1 MKPPLWI
8 ALGLWPL
15 STLSIIR
22 GVHVFYIDIRDPLE
36 IKPIFDHITLVLL
49 TYATPV
55 PCMHCMF
62 ACCSKRK
69 EEEKSR
75 KANKK
80 FIRRLSLV
88 HACRHVPRKAT
99 ALLCGNNEDEGRRNR
114 PKHARQAQ
122 AIVQPQPSGK
132 RRRRRGR
139 IGFQFHLSSCLPAP
153 GGRTDT
159 WAPAPTAVRLARD
172 LICIYTLHWQ
182 LQVTSSIDDGESV
195 IVQSSGGGLG
205 RFRSPR
211 SHCHGR
217 RSSSGR
223 GWGPNR
229 WPYRSSTQDGRAS
242 LLIHAFE
249 PWSCGSSANLNYGW

>member
-1 MKPPLWI
+1 
-8 ALGLWPL
+8 
-15 STLSIIR
+15 
-22 GVHVFYIDIRDPLE
+22 
-36 IKPIFDHITLVLL
+36 
-49 TYATPV
+49 
-55 PCMHCMF
+55 MF
-62 ACCSKRK
+62 
-69 EEEKSR
+69 
-75 KANKK
+75 
-80 FIRRLSLV
+80 

-114 PKHARQAQ
+114 PKHARHRQAQ
-122 AIVQPQPSGK
+122 AMVQHQPSGK

-153 GGRTDT
+153 GGVAARTHGRRALPPSISPVISSAST
-159 WAPAPTAVRLARD
+159 
-172 LICIYTLHWQ
+172 CTLHWQ

-223 GWGPNR
+223 G
-229 WPYRSSTQDGRAS
+229 
-242 LLIHAFE
+242 
-249 PWSCGSSANLNYGW
+249 